1 MSGKLFGNNCEKISA
16 EIAPLVQQE
25 ILDQLKEAFPEL
37 ICIKIGSVGK
47 KPITDFNGDIDI
59 AVKCKDIKT
68 LEQIISTTFYY
79 LEQVTVESYY
89 IVSIK
94 YPYQIIEDNH
104 IEEKIRYV
112 QCDFILMWD
121 EDYTKFRYYCPNYIN
136 KESNYKVGAK
146 IMFATMILNHTFQQ
160 TENIQYKYDFRPTAL
175 YKYIY
180 NHKEKILTEEF
191 VSIKPNEIANI
202 CFSDGD
208 INHFNSVETLWEA
221 IHSNIF
227 KYPNEVK
234 IIEYNWFINCWRKGW
249 TSIVPENFELQ
260 YWTNDEIWKGIHKQD
275 KINRINQ
282 VFQNGMEI

>member
-1 MSGKLFGNNCEKISA
+1 MSGKLFDHKCEKISA

-59 AVKCKDIKT
+59 AVKCQDIKT
-68 LEQIISTTFYY
+68 LEQIINTTFYY

-104 IEEKIRYV
+104 VEEKIRYV

-180 NHKEKILTEEF
+180 NNKEKILTEEF

-282 VFQNGMEI
+282 AFQNGMEI